1 MKILYAVIF
10 MISVSVV
17 YSQNLTVTD
26 KTTLHPIENAK
37 ITGTADLKLTI
48 LTDIFGKADISGFS
62 ASKEIRIEAE
72 GYHAV
77 TLSLT
82 SLENAKYLVELTE
95 RSYTTDEIVV
105 STSKFGTIKEYMPQ
119 KIDILFSNNI
129 EFMNQQNTADVLQ
142 NTGQIHVQK
151 SQLGGGSPIL
161 RGLEAS
167 RVLIMVDGVR
177 LNNAIFRAGHLQ
189 NVIRIDEN
197 DLAETEII
205 YGPGSVIY
213 GSDALG
219 GTMNFFTKLPSLSPT
234 KKTLYKANAY
244 GRFSSVNEEKT
255 GHVDFNIGTKNIG
268 FYGSFSF
275 SDFGDLRQGKNTE
288 PYLPN
293 MWDKPFIVERING
306 RDTALTNDEYLQTP
320 SAYYQYSALAKV
332 LFKQN
337 KNISHIISFRYTNT
351 NDVPRY
357 DRLTEVSGGNPR
369 FAEWYYGPEKWM
381 QGSYQLRMNGMKTF
395 FNDASFTLSYQDL
408 EESRHDRRFQNKFRN
423 DRTEKVKVY
432 SANID
437 FNKKLKDNELSFG
450 LEAYYN
456 DVKSEAVKVNVDTDS
471 TALQSTRYPVDGS
484 KMMSI
489 AAYLLDNWRVHKMVN
504 ITAGVRYSRIM
515 LDADFTTKTF
525 FPFPYDKIEQRQ
537 NAITGNLGFTVIP
550 GDGWKIALNGST
562 GFRAPNVDDLAKV
575 FESTAGG
582 YVVVPNPDL
591 KPENIYTGELTLSK
605 IFENRISVEGNA
617 YYSILKDVG
626 VLDDFTLNGEDS
638 IDYDGELTKVVALQ
652 NKNEGYIYGYNININ
667 ADITSWFTMYA
678 RTTFTYGRVK
688 TDSTDYPLDHIPPVF
703 GSYGVKLNFNRF
715 KGEFYVMYNGWKQL
729 YDYNLVGEDNLQ
741 YATPIGMPAWYTLNL
756 RASYQ
761 VHKYAQ
767 VQVGIEN
774 ILDSRYRLFAS
785 NISAPGRNFVAT
797 LRFNY

>member
-1 MKILYAVIF
+1 MKILYSIILLF
-10 MISVSVV
+10 CFSLL
-17 YSQNLTVTD
+17 YSQTITVTD
-26 KTTLHPIENAK
+26 KTTLQPIENAK
-37 ITGTADLKLTI
+37 ITGTSDSKTVI
-48 LTDIFGKADISGFS
+48 LTDINGKADLKQLTDAKDI
-62 ASKEIRIEAE
+62 KIEAE
-72 GYHAV
+72 GFHSV
-77 TLSLT
+77 TISIS
-82 SLENAKYLVELTE
+82 SLENSKYNVELNE

-129 EFMNQQNTADVLQ
+129 EFMNQQNTADLLL
-142 NTGQIHVQK
+142 NTGQILLQK
-151 SQLGGGSPIL
+151 SQLGGGSPIM

-189 NVIRIDEN
+189 NVLRIDQN
-197 DLAETEII
+197 DLEETEII

-219 GTMNFFTKLPSLSPT
+219 GTMNFFTKLPSLSPN
-234 KKTLYKANAY
+234 KKTLFQIGGY
-244 GRFSSVNEEKT
+244 GRYSSIDEEKT
-255 GHVDFNIGTKNIG
+255 GHINFNVGTNKLG
-268 FYGSFSF
+268 FYGSFSY

-288 PYLPN
+288 PYLSGI
-293 MWDKPFIVERING
+293 WDKPFIVERING
-306 RDTALTNDEYLQTP
+306 RDTALTNEKYLQSPT
-320 SAYYQYSALAKV
+320 AYHQYSGLAKL
-332 LFKQN
+332 LFLQN
-337 KNISHIISFRYTNT
+337 KNIQHILSFRYTNS
-351 NDVPRY
+351 NDIPRY
-357 DRLTEVSGGNPR
+357 DRLTEISGSNPK
-369 FAEWYYGPEKWM
+369 FAQWYYGPEKWLS
-381 QGSYQLRMNGMKTF
+381 GSYQLKMSKMKTF
-395 FNDASFTLSYQDL
+395 FNEASLTLAYQDI

-432 SANID
+432 SANLD
-437 FNKKLKDNELSFG
+437 FSKKLKNNDISFG
-450 LEAYYN
+450 LETYYN
-456 DVKSEAVKVNVDTDS
+456 DVKSEAVKINVDTDS
-471 TALQSTRYPVDGS
+471 TAAQSTRYPVDGS
-484 KMMSI
+484 NMMSF
-489 AAYLLDNWRVHKMVN
+489 AAYLLDNWRVHKIVN
-504 ITAGVRYSRIM
+504 ITAGLRYNYVA
-515 LDADFTTKTF
+515 LNADFTTKTF

-550 GDGWKIALNGST
+550 GDGWKIALNGAS

-605 IFENRISVEGNA
+605 IFENRISIEGNA
-617 YYSILKDVG
+617 YYSLLKNVG

-638 IDYDGELTKVVALQ
+638 IDYDGTLTKVVALQ

-667 ADITSWFTMYA
+667 ADITNWFTMYA

-688 TDSTDYPLDHIPPVF
+688 TDSTDYPLDHVPPVF

-715 KGEFYVMYNGWKQL
+715 KGEFYVMYNGWKQM
-729 YDYNLVGEDNLQ
+729 YDYNLAGEDNVQ
-741 YATPIGMPAWYTLNL
+741 YATSMGMPAWYTLNL

-767 VQVGIEN
+767 IQVGLEN
-774 ILDSRYRLFAS
+774 LLDSRYRLFAS
-785 NISAPGRNFVAT
+785 GISGPGRNFVAT
-797 LRFNY
+797 LRLNY